1 MISFRL
7 PLVIAA
13 CVVALMPL
21 AIAAAQQASVR
32 PGINDSFRNPDPQA
46 FVERF
51 ETESREVYAEREAI
65 VAAMHLTKG
74 QAVADVGAGTGLFT
88 RLFAEKVGPTGTV
101 YAVDIAPKFLDHIA
115 ATSEKSGLSNVK
127 TVLATDE
134 TSGLPPNSVD
144 AVFVCDT
151 YHHFEYPL
159 KTMASIGRALK
170 PGGEVFLIDFRRIEG
185 ESSDWTLEHV
195 RAGQE
200 VFESEIVQAG
210 FRKTAEIENL
220 LEENYFV
227 VFQKSTEAKAGAP
240 LHPIVEGF
248 GAVRPRASDVEA
260 PRPGAKVIFD
270 VTAETK
276 EGAPNKG
283 LDRAAK
289 LLNLYG
295 LGGAKASDV
304 SIAIVLHGG
313 ATRSALSDDATKT
326 LELGESNPDLK
337 LIEKL
342 RAAGVEILVCGQS
355 LAEKGFAPDD
365 VSPDVVIAFSAMT
378 TVINR
383 QADGYSYIPVP

>member
-7 PLVIAA
+7 PQVIAA
-13 CVVALMPL
+13 CVVALMPC
-21 AIAAAQQASVR
+21 AIAVAQQASVR

-51 ETESREVYAEREAI
+51 ETESREVYAKREAI
-65 VAAMHLTKG
+65 IAAMHLTSG

-88 RLFAEKVGPTGTV
+88 RLFAGKVGPTGTV

-115 ATSEKSGLSNVK
+115 ETSKESGMNNVK

-134 TSGLPPNSVD
+134 ASGLPPSSVD
-144 AVFVCDT
+144 AVFICDT
-151 YHHFEYPL
+151 YHHFGYPL
-159 KTMASIGRALK
+159 KTMTSIARALK
-170 PGGEVFLIDFRRIEG
+170 PGGKVFLIDFRRIEG
-185 ESSDWTLEHV
+185 ESSDWTLQHV
-195 RAGQE
+195 RGGQE
-200 VFESEIVQAG
+200 VFESEIVEAG
-210 FRKTAEIENL
+210 FRKTDEIENL

-240 LHPIVEGF
+240 LHPIIEGF

-260 PRPGAKVIFD
+260 PRPGAKIVFD

-276 EGAPNKG
+276 DGAPNKG

-295 LGGAKASDV
+295 LDERKASDV

-313 ATRSALSDDATKT
+313 ATRSALSDDATKK

-337 LIEKL
+337 PIEKL
-342 RAAGVEILVCGQS
+342 RAAGVEVLVCGQS
-355 LAEKGFAPDD
+355 LAEKGYASED
-365 VSPDVVIAFSAMT
+365 VASDVVVAFSAMT
-378 TVINR
+378 TVVNR
-383 QADGYSYIPVP
+383 QAEGYSYLPVP

>member
-1 MISFRL
+1 MAPTRL
-7 PLVIAA
+7 LPVIAA
-13 CVVALMPL
+13 CIVAFAPH
-21 AIAAAQQASVR
+21 AVAVAQQESVR
-32 PGINDSFRNPDPQA
+32 PGINDSFRDPDPEA

-65 VAAMHLTKG
+65 VAAMKLAKG
-74 QAVADVGAGTGLFT
+74 QSVADVGAGTGLFT
-88 RLFAEKVGPTGTV
+88 RLFAEQVGPTGTV

-115 ATSEKSGLSNVK
+115 ATSEKAGLDNVK
-127 TVLATDE
+127 TVLATDDA
-134 TSGLPPNSVD
+134 SGLPPNAVD
-144 AVFVCDT
+144 AVFICDT

-159 KTMASIGRALK
+159 KTMATIARALK
-170 PGGEVFLIDFRRIEG
+170 PGGRVYLIDFRRIEG
-185 ESSDWTLEHV
+185 ESSDWTLQHV

-200 VFESEIVQAG
+200 VFEREIVGAG
-210 FRKTAEIENL
+210 FRKTGEIEKL

-227 VFQKSTEAKAGAP
+227 VFQKSTDAKTGVP
-240 LHPIVEGF
+240 THPIVEGF
-248 GAVRPRASDVEA
+248 GAVRPVARDVEA

-295 LGGAKASDV
+295 LAGRKASDV

-313 ATRSALSDDATKT
+313 ATRSALSDDAAKR

-342 RAAGVEILVCGQS
+342 RAAGVEVLVCGQS
-355 LAEKGFAPDD
+355 LAEKGYALED
-365 VSPDVVIAFSAMT
+365 VSPDVVVAFSAMT
-378 TVINR
+378 TVVNR
-383 QADGYSYIPVP
+383 QADGYSYVPVP